1 MSLPLSRRIARV
13 ALLVAAGAAPVI
25 GAAGAASAA
34 DLKAPE
40 LTSGLSTVDGANLGN
55 NIDATSH
62 KAGAVTSEVGH
73 KAVNTAVP
81 ATTDTLGKAAKTTTP
96 AAQKVAGDLGAS
108 AAGVVGDTAKA
119 APKGGAGL
127 PSLPTKGLPI
137 GG

>member
-34 DLKAPE
+34 DLASPE
-40 LTSGLSTVDGANLGN
+40 LTSGLSSVDGANLGN
-55 NIDATSH
+55 NLDAASH

-73 KAVNTAVP
+73 KALDTAVP
-81 ATTDTLGKAAKTTTP
+81 ATTDTVGKTAKTTTP
-96 AAQKVAGDLGAS
+96 AAQKVAGQLGSS
-108 AAGVVGDTAKA
+108 AGSAV
-119 APKGGAGL
+119 GGAAQSVTKSGL
-127 PSLPTKGLPI
+127 PGGGLGKKGLPL